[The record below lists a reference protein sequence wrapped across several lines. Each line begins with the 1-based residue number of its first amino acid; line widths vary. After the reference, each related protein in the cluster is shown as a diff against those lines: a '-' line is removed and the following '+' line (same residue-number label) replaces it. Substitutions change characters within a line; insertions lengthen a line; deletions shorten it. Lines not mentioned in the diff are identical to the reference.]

1 MNLRNKMVLYISI
14 PVVITLMVLS
24 GFAYWQAS
32 RALNTEIQASMEKTA
47 AYYASELNGELLS
60 KENLVTNLT
69 TQLAISMPN
78 DGELIK
84 IVTGLAKGTEGVQDL
99 YVAFPDKRFVDGGG
113 WVPPADYDPT
123 GRSWYKEA
131 VASQEVVYSKVYLD
145 SITQKLV
152 VSITKA
158 IRINGQVV
166 GVVGADLALKNISDI
181 VSKVKIGDTGN
192 AYILNPEGNFIYHA
206 KFSLED
212 NVTKV
217 ENGQLATAGKAFLS
231 GKPIFQEYSF
241 GGADRFC
248 ASHPI
253 GKSGWVL
260 VAAVSKAE
268 VFSSIHALGV
278 TSGIVSLLALIIV
291 IAVVFM
297 IAKSI
302 AQPIAEVAEA
312 AKTIS
317 TGNLALQLQS
327 DIRKDEIGVLKNS
340 FITMVEGLRSMVS
353 HTTESAQ
360 HLAASSEELTASAGQ
375 SAHASESVA
384 QTVVAMASGA
394 DKQAHSIDTTV
405 AAIRGITASIQSI
418 AATSEKVAGLAEK
431 TGEAGDGGRNALE
444 RASVQMSAISGS
456 TASVQVAV
464 NELASSSAKIVDIV
478 NIITGIASQ
487 TNLLAL
493 NAAIEAARAGEQ
505 GRGFAVVA
513 DEVRKLAEQSEKAA
527 GQIAELIRNNVGN
540 IELAVKAM
548 DEGSGNVS
556 LGMQVMDEAGAS
568 FTTLDELIKQVTQ
581 EVRQMANA
589 IDGVAV
595 SSDQVSSSAK
605 EIETIARIAAE
616 QTESV
621 SAATEEQTA
630 SAQEIASASQT
641 LSQLAQELQALV
653 SKFRL

>member
-1 MNLRNKMVLYISI
+1 MNLRNKMTLYLSI
-14 PVVITLMVLS
+14 PIIITLTVLS

-32 RALNTEIQASMEKTA
+32 RALNTEIKNSMEKTA
-47 AYYASELNGELLS
+47 AYYAAELNGDLLG
-60 KENLVTNLT
+60 KENLVTDMA
-69 TQLAISMPN
+69 TQLAIAMPN
-78 DGELIK
+78 DGDLGK
-84 IVTGLAKGTEGVQDL
+84 IVTGLAQSTEGVQDF
-99 YVAFPDKRFVDGGG
+99 YVAFPDKRFIDGSG

-123 GRSWYKEA
+123 VRSWYREA
-131 VASQEVVYSKVYLD
+131 ASSQQTVYSKVYLD
-145 SITQKLV
+145 AITQKLV

-158 IRINGQVV
+158 VRINGQVV
-166 GVVGADLALKNISDI
+166 GVVGADLSLKSISDI

-192 AYILNPEGNFIYHA
+192 AYILNPEGNFVYHG

-217 ENGQLATAGKAFLS
+217 ENGQLALSGQAFLS
-231 GKPIFQEYSF
+231 GKPIFQEYNF
-241 GGADRFC
+241 GGVNKFC

-253 GKSGWVL
+253 GKSGWIL
-260 VAAVSKAE
+260 VAAVPKTE
-268 VFSSIHALGV
+268 VFSNIHTLGI
-278 TSGIVSLLALIIV
+278 TSAVVSLLALILV
-291 IAVVFM
+291 IAIVFM

-312 AKTIS
+312 AKMVS
-317 TGNLALQLQS
+317 TGNLSLKLQP
-327 DIRKDEIGVLKNS
+327 DMRRDEIGVLRNS
-340 FITMVEGLRSMVS
+340 FIAMLEGLRSMVS

-394 DKQAHSIDTTV
+394 DRQAHSIDTTV
-405 AAIRGITASIQSI
+405 AAIHGITASIQSI
-418 AATSEKVAGLAEK
+418 AATSENVAGLAEN
-431 TGEAGDGGRNALE
+431 TGKAGDGGRNALE
-444 RASVQMSAISGS
+444 RASVQMSAISSS
-456 TASVQVAV
+456 TASVQTAV

-513 DEVRKLAEQSEKAA
+513 DEVRKLAEQSETAA
-527 GQIAELIRNNVGN
+527 GQIAELIRHNVGN

-548 DEGSGNVS
+548 NEGSENVS
-556 LGMQVMDEAGAS
+556 VGMQVMDEAGTS
-568 FTTLDELIKQVTQ
+568 FATIDALIKQVTQ
-581 EVRQMANA
+581 EVRQMAKA
-589 IDGVAV
+589 IDKVAV

-605 EIETIARIAAE
+605 DIEEIARTAAE

-641 LSQLAQELQALV
+641 LSQLAQELQELV